1 MKKDD
6 VTTHQGIGEDWVAV
20 AREYCSR
27 IERGPGSE
35 VRLFR
40 RDETDACL
48 ALKRDTSRTLAVFDD
63 SASRI
68 GVIQAAGSFIRPKH
82 AMHVDSR
89 IAWTL
94 APVSLLHHRH
104 TLQLDGGVAWQIRTP
119 FFSTGCR
126 AGSADGATVIGHVR
140 RTDTWLWLVEP
151 GRDFTVFLAALGLV
165 HRKWYR
171 R

>member
-1 MKKDD
+1 
-6 VTTHQGIGEDWVAV
+6 VTTHMSVSSDWIAV
-20 AREYCSR
+20 AHEYCSM

-35 VRLFR
+35 VRLYR

-48 ALKRDTSRTLAVFDD
+48 ALKREASRILAVFDD
-63 SASRI
+63 SVSRI
-68 GVIQAAGSFIRPKH
+68 GVIQTAGSFIRPKH
-82 AMHVDSR
+82 AMHFDSK

-104 TLQLDGGVAWQIRTP
+104 TLQLDGGVVWHIRTP
-119 FFSTGCR
+119 FFSTGCM
-126 AGSADGATVIGHVR
+126 ADSADGSTVIGHVR

-151 GRDFTVFLAALGLV
+151 GRDSTVFLAALGLV
-165 HRKWYR
+165 HREWYR